1 MADKFFLLNFICIRK
16 ASFILVGELFIFV
29 ENFTSRFQEVFILK
43 KWQLLSSAALLTFT
57 LTACNSE
64 KATDEQSTNGST
76 EVTETAQFPFTLK
89 DALDKEITLEKAPER
104 IITLAPSNTEIL
116 FGLGLNDEII
126 AVNDNDTYPE
136 EALTKESVGGMEFN
150 LEQIIGLQPD
160 LVLAHESGMYS
171 FNEQAIAQL
180 ESVGIPVFVVK
191 DAKTFEETYE
201 TIEQVGQL
209 TNKEQE
215 AEEMV
220 ASIKEG
226 IEEIEM
232 KVADR
237 EEKSVFIVVGTDPD
251 LYAAGEET
259 FISEM
264 LDVLNAENAVPEL
277 GWPMYSS
284 EQFVNSNPDVILVTY
299 ENDMAAIEKNDAYA
313 EMDAVKNGNVKLVDG
328 DTTSRQGPRIVE
340 GIESIGAAIY
350 PEVFNE

>member
-1 MADKFFLLNFICIRK
+1 MADKFFLLNIICIYK
-16 ASFILVGELFIFV
+16 ASFIYGRELFIFV
-29 ENFTSRFQEVFILK
+29 ENYTTKSQEVFILK
-43 KWQLLSSAALLTFT
+43 KWQLLSSAALLTLT

-64 KATDEQSTNGST
+64 KATDEQSAKDST
-76 EVTETAQFPFTLK
+76 EVSETAQFPVTLK

-209 TNKEQE
+209 TNKAQE

-226 IEEIEM
+226 IEEIEV

-237 EEKSVFIVVGTDPD
+237 EEKSVFVVVGTDPD

-284 EQFVNSNPDVILVTY
+284 EQFVKSNPDVILVTY